1 MTRDYSDEAY
11 QKMINQIKEIN
22 DEQIDGVRD
31 AIGDLGLH
39 IGKWTGLIKT
49 EDTEAYRKKM
59 LDMNNI
65 TVDKLDK
72 IFKKV
77 KSTDKRKA
85 KTVKKLG
92 ERQKEYNS
100 KLASLSSLIEPE
112 VSLPSVEEI
121 QRICSKANGELKKA
135 DTEID
140 ADYQKALKGM
150 QKDVLLSALK
160 GTTGSIVGTGAALLS
175 MPKKMVKN
183 FASGGPVKMAAG
195 AASDTWGLINSVF
208 AVGSG
213 AVAIAAIGI
222 GEVFVKGT
230 GNTKYRELFL
240 EEAEKYSKVEGLA
253 DAIIAGSGES
263 KTTKA
268 IKTASNTF
276 EDATNATGV
285 LKHIYRYA
293 ETGFDAY
300 EAGGTENAIRNSFYE
315 ESKLL
320 KDTKDILGEID
331 KYKN

>member
-1 MTRDYSDEAY
+1 M
-11 QKMINQIKEIN
+11 
-22 DEQIDGVRD
+22 
-31 AIGDLGLH
+31 
-39 IGKWTGLIKT
+39 
-49 EDTEAYRKKM
+49 
-59 LDMNNI
+59 
-65 TVDKLDK
+65 
-72 IFKKV
+72 
-77 KSTDKRKA
+77 
-85 KTVKKLG
+85 
-92 ERQKEYNS
+92 
-100 KLASLSSLIEPE
+100 ASLSSLIEPE
-112 VSLPSVEEI
+112 VSLPSAQEI
-121 QRICSKANGELKKA
+121 KRICSKANGELKKA

-140 ADYQKALKGM
+140 ALYQTTLQGV

-160 GTTGSIVGTGAALLS
+160 GTAGSIIGMETTLLA
-175 MPKKMVKN
+175 MPAKMIKN
-183 FASGGPVKMAAG
+183 LATGGPVKMAAG

-213 AVAIAAIGI
+213 AVAISMVGI
-222 GEVFVKGT
+222 GEAFVKGS
-230 GNTKYRELFL
+230 GKTKYRELFL

-268 IKTASNTF
+268 IKSASNTF
-276 EDATNATGV
+276 EDASNVTGV